1 MLSKRERHELN
12 QYLLYDKLL
21 VSTKSDLK
29 EVITDYHCFCKL
41 FMTFLRS
48 ELSSILFVYASIS
61 TEKT

>member
-1 MLSKRERHELN
+1 MFSKRRRHELN
-12 QYLLYDKLL
+12 QYLLHDKLL

-29 EVITDYHCFCKL
+29 EVITDYHCFYIL

-48 ELSSILFVYASIS
+48 ELSSILFVYAGIS